1 MQDTPVSAT
10 FCRPGGDSGAAGAGA
25 DAAGR
30 DIRAIHALKTRLRL
44 SDDDYRA
51 LLVQLTGCASSKDC
65 TPAQR
70 RQVREHLQRLAERA
84 GLAAP
89 RPPLPAASARER
101 KVWALWHQLHQ
112 VGLIGNHSAPALN
125 AYVYRQVG
133 VSALRFATP
142 AQLDTLIESLKSW
155 ARRGQERLP
164 Q

>member
-1 MQDTPVSAT
+1 MA
-10 FCRPGGDSGAAGAGA
+10 RHIA
-25 DAAGR
+25 
-30 DIRAIHALKTRLRL
+30 AIHVLKGKLGL

-51 LLVQLTGCASSKDC
+51 LLVGL
-65 TPAQR
+65 AQK
-70 RQVREHLQRLAERA
+70 L
-84 GLAAP
+84 GLAAS
-89 RPPLPAASARER
+89 RPLRPETETSAMER

-112 VGLIGNHSAPALN
+112 VGLISNHSAPALN

-155 ARRGQERLP
+155 AKRGQERLP